1 MRVGP
6 RSSWCG
12 SPLAENC
19 HQHLYLYNRMT
30 YYLDEDLY
38 KEIKSNR
45 FYFMIFKNITITYI
59 PYTIV
64 LLLIKA
70 WIKYKFDFEY
80 PPKFIIK

>member
-19 HQHLYLYNRMT
+19 HHHLFFNYGMNYC
-30 YYLDEDLY
+30 LDEELY
-38 KEIKSNR
+38 EKIKKER
-45 FYFMIFKNITITYI
+45 FYFMIFKDIKITYI

-70 WIKYKFDFEY
+70 GIKFDFDFNY